1 MWFGFALVLVGVL
14 LLLNNLGIIQGNTWD
29 YIWPAVVILIGLS
42 ILLRRKDPNCC
53 PPKVKAEEKKDG
65 KDDKKDA

>member
-29 YIWPAVVILIGLS
+29 YIWPAIIILVGLS

-53 PPKVKAEEKKDG
+53 SPKVKVEKKEA
-65 KDDKKDA
+65 DKESKKEA